1 MRKRLNNNKD
11 NNDKKHKSER
21 GKARGQRS
29 LDRPRG

>member
-1 MRKRLNNNKD
+1 MRKRHDNKD